1 MFEFHGMFAS
11 QSGLEVDQ
19 VYYEDTRATG
29 GGIMTSQ
36 ERQPWQD
43 PWQNL
48 NFLRGKLTPRWQE
61 EKPENRAIDPVFSE
75 ADKIAA
81 RGMGVQL

>member
-1 MFEFHGMFAS
+1 
-11 QSGLEVDQ
+11 
-19 VYYEDTRATG
+19 
-29 GGIMTSQ
+29 MTNQ
-36 ERQPWQD
+36 DRQPWQD

-61 EKPENRAIDPVFSE
+61 DKSENRAIDPVFTE

>member
-1 MFEFHGMFAS
+1 M
-11 QSGLEVDQ
+11 
-19 VYYEDTRATG
+19 
-29 GGIMTSQ
+29 

-48 NFLRGKLTPRWQE
+48 NFLRGKLANRHVGDTACSKAGSGNLAPRWQD
-61 EKPENRAIDPVFSE
+61 KPENRAIDPVFTE